1 METRNTHI
9 SYHINDEQSS
19 NTPDFYQ
26 FGTEVIDKELYGVKP
41 GELVTL
47 FGDIASCKTTLSIRM
62 LDHQA
67 IDNKAPSL
75 YFCVRN
81 EPQNIIQRII
91 GYQSS
96 IPFRDVELDKRLR
109 SKRTDS
115 LLQKIAESPIYLYAA
130 KRVTIDEVCEICK
143 QHVED
148 YGVKIVFLHYLY
160 IEGQD
165 KAYRLRLLAR
175 EIGVAIVL
183 LENKMDYGEGIIGV
197 LPWLKELNYDH
208 LNEYSDVVIGL
219 CDYSSYKIY
228 ADENGLDLRG
238 CLHVEILKT
247 RDGNKGGEYYIEIN
261 TLHQKKLPDDILYV
275 DDSN

>member
-1 METRNTHI
+1 METKNTHI
-9 SYHINDEQSS
+9 SYHINDGHSS
-19 NTPDFYQ
+19 KSTDFYE
-26 FGTEVIDKELYGVKP
+26 FGIEVIDKELYGVKP
-41 GELVTL
+41 GELFTL

-67 IDNKAPSL
+67 IDNRVPSL

-81 EPQNIIQRII
+81 NPHNILQRIV

-96 IPFRDVELDKRLR
+96 IPFRDVVLDKSLR
-109 SKRTDS
+109 SKRTEC

-160 IEGQD
+160 IEGQN
-165 KAYRLRLLAR
+165 KAYRLRLLTR
-175 EIGVAIVL
+175 ELGIAIVL
-183 LENKMDYGEGIIGV
+183 LENKIDYGEGIIGV

-219 CDYSSYKIY
+219 CDYSSYRIY
-228 ADENGLDLRG
+228 MDENGLDLTVR
-238 CLHVEILKT
+238 LHVEILKT
-247 RDGNKGGEYYIEIN
+247 RDGNKGGEYYIDIKN
-261 TLHQKKLPDDILYV
+261 LHQK
-275 DDSN
+275 